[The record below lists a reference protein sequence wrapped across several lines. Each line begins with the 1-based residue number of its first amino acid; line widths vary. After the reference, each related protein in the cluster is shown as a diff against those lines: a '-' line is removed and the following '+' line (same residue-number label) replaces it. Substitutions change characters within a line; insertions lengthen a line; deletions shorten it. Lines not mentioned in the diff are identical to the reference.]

1 MNFVIANILSKNSMK
16 QARLAIFKP
25 AKELRDTPSK
35 SIKTVFQNSY
45 VDINYTLQQLGFD
58 DKIGTYVSKHDVN
71 LILEYAKEELKSY
84 QKIGNFYVKWVW
96 NWNTDHTIIL
106 LILVELIMAMV
117 RPPK

>member
-1 MNFVIANILSKNSMK
+1 ME
-16 QARLAIFKP
+16 
-25 AKELRDTPSK
+25 KENRITLEDESENK
-35 SIKTVFQNSY
+35 SE
-45 VDINYTLQQLGFD
+45 DINPD
-58 DKIGTYVSKHDVN
+58 SEKVEINVN
-71 LILEYAKEELKSY
+71 SDNNLSETKEELKSY